1 LREAIIFEA
10 DNNGLGGHFRRDKTF
25 VIQDVLLF
33 LSKIGRDVTRFIQLC
48 RTCHITKS
56 HGHNSGLY
64 IPLLVAKSSWDEVS
78 IDFVLG
84 LREV

>member
-33 LSKIGRDVTRFIQLC
+33 LSKIRRDVTRFIQHC
-48 RTCHITKS
+48 RTCHIAKS
-56 HGHNSGLY
+56 HGQNSGLY
-64 IPLLVAKSSWDEVS
+64 IPLLVAKSSWDKVS
-78 IDFVLG
+78 IDFMFG